1 MQMHQQPDLFATLP
15 VEVRP
20 TPKNNAPQRTSLTLP
35 PHFLRPIRPHPL
47 FQLLYEVQFYAA
59 SEALPLACRRLHHV
73 FKSAPLTVHADYLL
87 GRYVAL
93 PRISNRPDIIT
104 YALRFPLCTLLVLS
118 ALLER
123 PTSVADTNTN
133 ANANANADKR
143 KNHHHPDVRGSSRPP
158 ELPRRLFRRLSTS
171 DDADVLPL
179 LRYLYSSD
187 TKVLRTWPDPDADSH
202 DGYALVR
209 AVNVG
214 VMPLVRFLL
223 EHGASPGRRKA
234 LSVRLAIK
242 RRDLALVRLLVEPP
256 DVCPEERRRGKRRRL
271 VDRVQVDSEML
282 KYAVTHGAHDTA
294 EYLMHEKGCVPDLE
308 TLSLLRYEEPF
319 HLMSLVRH

>member
-1 MQMHQQPDLFATLP
+1 
-15 VEVRP
+15 VR
-20 TPKNNAPQRTSLTLP
+20 
-35 PHFLRPIRPHPL
+35 
-47 FQLLYEVQFYAA
+47 
-59 SEALPLACRRLHHV
+59 
-73 FKSAPLTVHADYLL
+73 ADYLV

-93 PRISNRPDIIT
+93 PRISHRPDIIT
-104 YALRFPLCTLLVLS
+104 YALRFPLCTLLVLN

-123 PTSVADTNTN
+123 PTSVADTNTDTD
-133 ANANANADKR
+133 ANASTNRR
-143 KNHHHPDVRGSSRPP
+143 KNHHPPDVRGSSRPP
-158 ELPRRLFRRLSTS
+158 ELPRRLFRQLSAS
-171 DDADVLPL
+171 DDAEVVLPL

-187 TKVLRTWPDPDADSH
+187 TKVRTWPDPDADSH

-214 VMPLVRFLL
+214 AMPLVRFLL

-242 RRDLALVRLLVEPP
+242 QRDLALVRLLVEPP

-271 VDRVQVDSEML
+271 ADRVQVDSEML
-282 KYAVTHGAHDTA
+282 KYAVTHGAHDIA

-319 HLMSLVRH
+319 HPMSLVMYIFKLTRDTLIWNESITT